1 MFAMN
6 EFAVVGVSCELP
18 GARSADDLWEN
29 VLSVRRAFRRLPDVR
44 LNNADY
50 YSDDEGDADRTYLRR
65 AAVME
70 GYTFDRVKYRIS
82 RATFEQTD
90 LARWLALDVT
100 ARALE
105 DAGFAGGQGLPKER
119 TGVVVGN
126 SLAGEFSRANIMR
139 LRWPYMRRVVDAV
152 LKQRG
157 ESEDTRAAVLAEAQE
172 IYKAP
177 FPAPDADMLAGGL
190 ANTVAGRITNY
201 FDLGGGCYTV
211 DGACSS
217 SLLAVVEGCRAL
229 REGMWDV
236 AIVGGVDVSIDPVE
250 VVGFTRNRPLARHHR
265 RGFDPR
271 SAGVLPRRG
280 AG

>member
-1 MFAMN
+1 MN

-18 GARSADDLWEN
+18 GARSADELWEN

-65 AAVME
+65 A
-70 GYTFDRVKYRIS
+70 TPSS
-82 RATFEQTD
+82 RATPSTVSSTASRRRPSSRPD
-90 LARWLALDVT
+90 LVHWLALDVT

-139 LRWPYMRRVVDAV
+139 LRWPYVRRVVDAV

-157 ESEDTRAAVLAEAQE
+157 ES
-172 IYKAP
+172 
-177 FPAPDADMLAGGL
+177 
-190 ANTVAGRITNY
+190 
-201 FDLGGGCYTV
+201 
-211 DGACSS
+211 
-217 SLLAVVEGCRAL
+217 
-229 REGMWDV
+229 
-236 AIVGGVDVSIDPVE
+236 
-250 VVGFTRNRPLARHHR
+250 
-265 RGFDPR
+265 
-271 SAGVLPRRG
+271 
-280 AG
+280 

>member
-1 MFAMN
+1 MN

-18 GARSADDLWEN
+18 GARSADELWEN

-65 AAVME
+65 AAVIE

-82 RATFEQTD
+82 KATFEQTD
-90 LARWLALDVT
+90 LVHWLALDVT
-100 ARALE
+100 ARAGGC
-105 DAGFAGGQGLPKER
+105 GFAGGQGLPKER

-139 LRWPYMRRVVDAV
+139 SAGRTCARRRRCAEAAR
-152 LKQRG
+152 RG
-157 ESEDTRAAVLAEAQE
+157 ETRARLCSPKRKRSRAV
-172 IYKAP
+172 P
-177 FPAPDADMLAGGL
+177 VPDADMLAGGL
-190 ANTVAGRITNY
+190 ANTIAGRITNY

-217 SLLAVVEGCRAL
+217 S
-229 REGMWDV
+229 
-236 AIVGGVDVSIDPVE
+236 
-250 VVGFTRNRPLARHHR
+250 PLPWSGLSRCAKVC
-265 RGFDPR
+265 GT
-271 SAGVLPRRG
+271 S
-280 AG
+280 